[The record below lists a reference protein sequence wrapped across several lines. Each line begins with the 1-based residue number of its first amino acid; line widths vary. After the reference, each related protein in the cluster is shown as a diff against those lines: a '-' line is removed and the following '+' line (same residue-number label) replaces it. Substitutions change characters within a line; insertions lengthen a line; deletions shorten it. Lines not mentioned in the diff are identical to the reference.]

1 LVKGEFVQRAYK
13 YLILTTILAGATLTA
28 DVGAEPGFHKHDG
41 FYLNLMGGVGAIGFS
56 ESFGTS
62 TVKISGTTSH
72 FGLKMGGAISENVIL
87 FGAIDAFSALNPS
100 YTITTSTASG
110 SGSLTNTTY
119 GISSIGGGI
128 ALYTDSN
135 YFFAA
140 TLGMAKGTLQ
150 YTSGAVSVTGATE
163 YGIGANLNIGKE
175 WWVSNNW
182 GLGAAVVGH
191 FSSVK
196 DAGNSAT
203 QIYGGLAVSATY
215 N

>member
-1 LVKGEFVQRAYK
+1 MKKIYRYV
-13 YLILTTILAGATLTA
+13 ILTTILTGAAVMADAGAEA
-28 DVGAEPGFHKHDG
+28 GFHKHDG

-56 ESFGTS
+56 ESVGTS
-62 TVKISGTTSH
+62 TVKINGTAGH
-72 FGLKMGGAISENVIL
+72 FGLKLGGAISENVIL
-87 FGAIDAFSALNPS
+87 FGALDGFSALNPS

-135 YFFAA
+135 FFLAA

-150 YTSGAVSVTGATE
+150 YTSGAVSVTGATD
-163 YGIGANLNIGKE
+163 YGIAANLNIGKE
-175 WWVSNNW
+175 WWVSKDW
-182 GLGAAVVGH
+182 GLGVAVVGH
-191 FSSVK
+191 FSNVK

-203 QIYGGLAVSATY
+203 QIYGGLAFSATY